1 MFFKKKAGFKS
12 MFTDQS
18 KANRITIGLKSLH
31 AHTRTFSNSHL
42 DLVHILGVKLKDQKG
57 TEMLIQPQPWASL
70 RQWVSWS
77 STLAAKQ
84 GSKVI
89 YWKDHWIRVWRNGSV
104 ANCWGGLGEI
114 IFAFCPK
121 FLHLS
126 STSCAWYAI
135 CSLAALKNLQ
145 LTPLNSEEFPKPL
158 MVTSILHSCLIASI
172 C

>member
-1 MFFKKKAGFKS
+1 MFFRKAGFKS

-18 KANRITIGLKSLH
+18 KANRIMIGLKSLH
-31 AHTRTFSNSHL
+31 GATRTFSKPHL
-42 DLVHILGVKLKDQKG
+42 DWYIFLVWSWRVKRG
-57 TEMLIQPQPWASL
+57 TEMLIQPQPWVSL

-89 YWKDHWIRVWRNGSV
+89 YWKDHWIRVWRIGSV

-114 IFAFCPK
+114 IFPFSPN

-126 STSCAWYAI
+126 STSCTWYTI
-135 CSLAALKNLQ
+135 CFLAALQNLQ
-145 LTPLNSEEFPKPL
+145 LIPLNSEEFPKPL
-158 MVTSILHSCLIASI
+158 MVTSILHLCLIASI